1 MNNTKQKSRHLR
13 VRIFALARQ
22 KGFEPPTFRLGG
34 ERSIL
39 LSYWRKLLLTHFT
52 LFLPSCQAPDLY
64 EIIMRLMWKV
74 EMNESGVRSE
84 E

>member
-1 MNNTKQKSRHLR
+1 M
-13 VRIFALARQ
+13 LARQ

-84 E
+84 ELLSHAAPPAFCSPIL